1 MPASPQSLGRTRA
14 ISRVLGP
21 FLAIVPT
28 IIAIRA
34 PDMGEIAHAF
44 FETTALVW
52 ITGGFLVF
60 GGLAIIAFHQYWSSV
75 AAVIISVFGWI
86 LLLRGLVLLAAPQ
99 LYEQAAN
106 ATAGSMPFIR
116 AVFGVIVLC
125 GLWLT
130 YTGWKPLRAA
140 D

>member
-1 MPASPQSLGRTRA
+1 MPTAVESLARTRA
-14 ISRVLGP
+14 IARVLGP

-28 IIAIRA
+28 VIAFRA
-34 PDMGEIAHAF
+34 PDMGEIARAF
-44 FETTALVW
+44 FQNSALVW

-60 GGLAIIAFHQYWSSV
+60 GGLAIIAFHQYWSSA

-99 LYEQAAN
+99 LYEQVTN
-106 ATAGSMPFIR
+106 ASVGSMTLIR
-116 AVFGVIVLC
+116 AAFAVLILC

-130 YTGWKPLRAA
+130 YTGWKPQRTA
-140 D
+140 